1 MQNSYDPKNYAP
13 SNTAPKNYTPDY
25 NANNNYNSIYTF
37 TPQTTISTSNSETLS
52 NAPYPSIT
60 ERCLTYA
67 SYAGIALTF
76 PVSLPFCL
84 KHVSTEETAVT
95 SRAGGSLKQHQESGY
110 ILTIPYLDTFEKFPK
125 NTIEFAIQPLK
136 TFTKDSWQ
144 LVIKGRAGYRINE
157 PLKLVR
163 ATQEGRD
170 GLIKECTN
178 GVIKSVCRRYN
189 YSRIEDVGLLRNE
202 VLLEVNRYSM
212 QNWGIQLVTD
222 EMSLT
227 LDVIKRGED
236 GPGDPMVQIVK
247 LVKEH
252 FETSTQSTSSL
263 PPGLSQLSGLG
274 DLANIPGIE
283 HLKNL
288 EIPEPTEIFPQYQ
301 LLVEISKYSA
311 RKAEASFKK
320 LNSTTFKITLKDYPE
335 FCFVVD
341 GTDFEKPV
349 KIESDDY
356 KSLEVDVFIGIKSTD
371 IPKLLECRY
380 DALKVWMQGAIEI
393 SGTNDVNKAV
403 GVGNFLK
410 NLME

>member
-1 MQNSYDPKNYAP
+1 
-13 SNTAPKNYTPDY
+13 
-25 NANNNYNSIYTF
+25 
-37 TPQTTISTSNSETLS
+37 
-52 NAPYPSIT
+52 
-60 ERCLTYA
+60 
-67 SYAGIALTF
+67 
-76 PVSLPFCL
+76 
-84 KHVSTEETAVT
+84 
-95 SRAGGSLKQHQESGY
+95 LKQHQDSGY

-136 TFTKDSWQ
+136 TFTRDSWE
-144 LVIKGRAGYRINE
+144 LVVQGRAGYRINE

-189 YSRIEDVGLLRNE
+189 FSRIEDVGLLRNE

-212 QNWGIQLVTD
+212 RNWGIQLVTD
-222 EMSLT
+222 EMSLK

-236 GPGDPMVQIVK
+236 GPGDPMIQIVK

-252 FETSTQSTSSL
+252 FDTSTPNSTL
-263 PPGLSQLSGLG
+263 PPELAQLTGLG
-274 DLANIPGIE
+274 GLANIPGIE

-288 EIPEPTEIFPQYQ
+288 EVPEPTDIFPQYQ
-301 LLVEISKYSA
+301 LLKEITKYTA
-311 RKAEASFKK
+311 RKAEPSFKK

-349 KIESDDY
+349 KIESDEY
-356 KSLEVDVFIGIKSTD
+356 KSLEIDVFIGIKSTD

>member
-13 SNTAPKNYTPDY
+13 STTAPENYTPDY

-178 GVIKSVCRRYN
+178 GVIKSVCGRYN

-202 VLLEVNRYSM
+202 VLLEVNRYSEFM
-212 QNWGIQLVTD
+212 IKPEKVNNYLNICDFDGGVIDVTA
-222 EMSLT
+222 SS
-227 LDVIKRGED
+227 
-236 GPGDPMVQIVK
+236 P
-247 LVKEH
+247 
-252 FETSTQSTSSL
+252 FETC
-263 PPGLSQLSGLG
+263 
-274 DLANIPGIE
+274 
-283 HLKNL
+283 
-288 EIPEPTEIFPQYQ
+288 
-301 LLVEISKYSA
+301 SA
-311 RKAEASFKK
+311 KTWSF
-320 LNSTTFKITLKDYPE
+320 
-335 FCFVVD
+335 
-341 GTDFEKPV
+341 
-349 KIESDDY
+349 
-356 KSLEVDVFIGIKSTD
+356 
-371 IPKLLECRY
+371 
-380 DALKVWMQGAIEI
+380 
-393 SGTNDVNKAV
+393 
-403 GVGNFLK
+403 
-410 NLME
+410 